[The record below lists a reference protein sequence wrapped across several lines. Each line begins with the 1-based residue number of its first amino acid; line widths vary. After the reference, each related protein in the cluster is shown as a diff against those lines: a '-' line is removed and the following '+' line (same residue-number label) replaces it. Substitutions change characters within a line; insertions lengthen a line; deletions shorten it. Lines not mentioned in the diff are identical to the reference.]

1 MTTASDA
8 RADPEQL
15 VARAWLAANGYGAGF
30 RDDIHPDDDMYR
42 TIRDYPVPPEE
53 YRLRYFLHGEEG
65 VRALRHALRL
75 AGRPLAERRRVLEFA
90 CGYGRATRFLVRD
103 VPPERLYTSDILAE
117 GVDFVARTWGTHGF
131 VSTTRPDE
139 LRFPADFDAI
149 WVGSLFSHLPRPRF
163 EGWLATLHGALAP
176 GGVLLFTTHAW
187 DALPRGAPPPA
198 QGGDGFAFLSQ
209 SESARLDLAEY
220 GATYARPPVVA
231 EIAARC
237 GVRHLYRVER
247 DLWTL
252 QDLYAATVEPCPALE
267 SWTSTP
273 TVRGAIETLK
283 RGPQHLWIGG
293 WAEAVG
299 SDSPLREIRLLFD
312 GQDACGVQ
320 LGPVIEREAAR
331 PRRDARC
338 VQEWYVEGPVPELP
352 PGLHTIAAVAVTG
365 SGDRQCFA
373 VRLLP
378 GGPA

>member
-1 MTTASDA
+1 MTEA
-8 RADPEQL
+8 RALTDSEQL
-15 VARAWLAANGYGAGF
+15 VASAWLRAGGYGADF
-30 RDDIHPDDDMYR
+30 RDAVHPDDDMYR

-65 VRALRHALRL
+65 ARALRHALRL
-75 AGRPLAERRRVLEFA
+75 AGPPLAERRRVLEFA
-90 CGYGRATRFLVRD
+90 CGYGRTTRFLARD
-103 VPPERLYTSDILAE
+103 VRPERLYTSDILAE
-117 GVDFVARTWGTHGF
+117 AVDFVVRTWGTQGF
-131 VSTTRPDE
+131 VSTTRPEE

-163 EGWLATLHGALAP
+163 EGWLAKLHGALAP

-187 DALPRGAPPPA
+187 DALPSGARA
-198 QGGDGFAFLSQ
+198 ADAGDGFAFLRQ

-247 DLWTL
+247 DLWTQ
-252 QDLYAATVEPCPALE
+252 QDLYAATAGPCAALE
-267 SWTSTP
+267 RWSSTP
-273 TVRGAIETLK
+273 TVRGAIEKLE
-283 RGPQHLWIGG
+283 RQPQHLWIGG
-293 WAEAVG
+293 WAEAVA

-320 LGPVIEREAAR
+320 LGPVIVREPAR

-338 VQEWYVEGPVPELP
+338 VQEWYVEGPLPALP
-352 PGLHTIAAVAVTG
+352 PGLHTLAAVAVTA
-365 SGDRQCFA
+365 SGERQCFA

-378 GGPA
+378 GGGSA